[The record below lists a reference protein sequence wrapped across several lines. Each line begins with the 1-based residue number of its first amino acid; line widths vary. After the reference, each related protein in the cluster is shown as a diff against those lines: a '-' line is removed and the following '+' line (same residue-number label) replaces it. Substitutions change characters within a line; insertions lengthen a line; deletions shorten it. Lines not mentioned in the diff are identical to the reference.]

1 MNNPFDF
8 NPGISQNVQKE
19 LNKNIKDKQ
28 MLVNAAMIQSNST
41 AEIVAHALLQEII
54 NFQQSLPDNSDV
66 AMALTNFNQ
75 STLILVDSIGY
86 IGYNLVTFQGKDSSG
101 KPMTLIQHVQQLNFL
116 LCVVPKT
123 VPDAPKRQIGFVD
136 DTGR

>member
-1 MNNPFDF
+1 
-8 NPGISQNVQKE
+8 
-19 LNKNIKDKQ
+19 
-28 MLVNAAMIQSNST
+28 MIQSNST

-86 IGYNLVTFQGKDSSG
+86 IGYNLVTFQGNGQLRQANDFDPTCTTAEFSS
-101 KPMTLIQHVQQLNFL
+101 
-116 LCVVPKT
+116 LCCAKNCSRCSQETDRFCRRYWPL
-123 VPDAPKRQIGFVD
+123 GNN
-136 DTGR
+136 G